1 MAPPADI
8 APIGAAV
15 APAPVAGPALALATV
30 APAPA
35 AAASDAASIA
45 AQVVA
50 ADVAEIVDATPAAAP
65 PASPLTAMVAEAA
78 TQQQGLAPLLANLPA
93 AALAPALPPAVRA
106 LAGQILATQA
116 PLTADVTGEG
126 LQAAARGSGV
136 FLEAAIAAALA
147 GAAPPPDVQQDVKA
161 LLLQL
166 TAELAPLLE
175 PPPAP
180 ATARDA
186 AAAGRPAPVRRSAAD
201 APAPPVAGG
210 PTAGQRPA
218 VPSLPTDAS
227 VATLARAL
235 HQEAQGALAR
245 VQLSQAASIHAADE
259 PTRWM
264 FEVPVATPDGTG
276 LAQLEISR
284 DGGGAGGA
292 GAEPSWRVRVAID
305 AAPSGPVHADV
316 LVGPARTRVTLTA
329 EHEGARAALAASQ
342 AELWEALA
350 AEQGSPDVAVR
361 VVGGAPPRPKQPP
374 GRLVDRRS

>member
-15 APAPVAGPALALATV
+15 ATAPVAGPALALATV

-35 AAASDAASIA
+35 AAASDAAAIA

-50 ADVAEIVDATPAAAP
+50 ADVAELVDATPAAAA
-65 PASPLTAMVAEAA
+65 PASPLAAMVAEAA

-93 AALAPALPPAVRA
+93 VATAPALPPAVRA
-106 LAGQILATQA
+106 VAAQILAAQA
-116 PLTADVTGEG
+116 PLGADATGAE

-147 GAAPPPDVQQDVKA
+147 GSAGPPDTQQDMKA

-166 TAELAPLLE
+166 TAELAPLIE

-180 ATARDA
+180 ARDA
-186 AAAGRPAPVRRSAAD
+186 ATARPPAAIARTAAD

-218 VPSLPTDAS
+218 APSLPPDAT
-227 VATLARAL
+227 VATLARTL

-245 VQLSQAASIHAADE
+245 VQLSQAASVGAADE
-259 PTRWM
+259 PKRWM

-276 LAQLEISR
+276 FAQLEISR
-284 DGGGAGGA
+284 DGGGGGA
-292 GAEPSWRVRVAID
+292 SAAEPSWRVRVAID
-305 AAPSGPVHADV
+305 AAPGGPVHADV
-316 LVGPARTRVTLTA
+316 LVGPGRTRVTLTA
-329 EHEGARAALAASQ
+329 ENESARAALAAGQ
-342 AELWEALA
+342 AELTEALA
-350 AEQGSPDVAVR
+350 AEQGGPDVAVR
-361 VVGGAPPRPKQPP
+361 VIGGAPPRPIQPP